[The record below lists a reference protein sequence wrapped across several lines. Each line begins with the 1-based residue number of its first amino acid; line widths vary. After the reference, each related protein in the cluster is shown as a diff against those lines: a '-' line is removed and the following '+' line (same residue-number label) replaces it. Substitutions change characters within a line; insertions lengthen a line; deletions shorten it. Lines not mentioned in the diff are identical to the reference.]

1 MRKSEHIDELKLG
14 PFLHTLFI
22 HFHRATIAVLTLG
35 YGLGLYQGPF
45 HVHVIYAMFVFYI
58 FSSYMIVKKCIFIY
72 LFKKDCYG
80 WDSNP
85 QQQNKLD

>member
-72 LFKKDCYG
+72 SKRIAMG
-80 WDSNP
+80 GTRTHSNR
-85 QQQNKLD
+85 NKLD